1 VTPFEWEKETGDF
14 LTEKTSFDP
23 NTLKPT
29 LWVNYK
35 RITLVS
41 KKNPERVTIDVKLE
55 FDDNTNS
62 QTVDDLVIAELKQD
76 SKIPSVFHT
85 KMKEMRIKE
94 GSISKYCLGIAM
106 VKPGVK
112 INNFKEKLR
121 AIKNLLYGGEFN
133 IAGS

>member
-1 VTPFEWEKETGDF
+1 M
-14 LTEKTSFDP
+14 
-23 NTLKPT
+23 
-29 LWVNYK
+29 
-35 RITLVS
+35 
-41 KKNPERVTIDVKLE
+41 
-55 FDDNTNS
+55 
-62 QTVDDLVIAELKQD
+62 
-76 SKIPSVFHT
+76 

-94 GSISKYCLGIAM
+94 SSISKYCLGIAM